1 VLKRPVSDS
10 DSHSV
15 SHSVCCLPSRSATR
29 QLSRSE
35 IMGPLCT
42 GQQSRLCLPP
52 STHTA
57 TSAPAPFASLV
68 SSCTRHFVLV
78 KTRQGISHGWANRIG
93 WFAERGGQ
101 KGGQRTS
108 PGQKA
113 CQWSNCYLPAEGQ
126 GTGGSNSF
134 QLQFHRQV
142 LSFRIANN

>member
-93 WFAERGGQ
+93 WFAERGA
-101 KGGQRTS
+101 KGGPKDESWPEGLSVEQLLF
-108 PGQKA
+108 A
-113 CQWSNCYLPAEGQ
+113 CRGEGNR
-126 GTGGSNSF
+126 GK
-134 QLQFHRQV
+134 
-142 LSFRIANN
+142 